1 MARSHRGREE
11 SGPLRRLAAEIGQD
25 RSALLNIMASLGVA
39 VRVYKVGAG

>member
-1 MARSHRGREE
+1 MARSHGGREE
-11 SGPLRRLAAEIGQD
+11 SGPLSRLAAEIGQD